1 MQQAFKQLLHQPT
14 VRKHLSLFVIGFTL
28 GVLVFGFVNFEQVQ
42 DIAPTILSGLLGV
55 FLVYLTVYSNTPL
68 NRFFPWKKW
77 TGIRLLLGILWN
89 SISGGFLIF
98 LSVWGYSLTQG
109 KRVITKAMEN
119 DMPVKLGILLF
130 CGALIYNVFYFAFY
144 SYNQYTQEQL
154 QTLRSQRKQSELQLA
169 ALKSQLSPHFLFNCM
184 NSLSALFQSDIE
196 KAESFI
202 RAMAKSYQ
210 YILEQYSSSLITVK
224 EELEFVHSYGFLL
237 KTRFG
242 EGFQLKVALEAEH
255 LESKIPPLTLQILV
269 ENALKHNTV
278 SSTDPV
284 TVSIRAN
291 GKELQVTNNKIPK
304 TAHPPSTGIGLRNIA
319 ARYAIL
325 SKSRIQITDAKE
337 FTVILPLL
345 S

>member
-1 MQQAFKQLLHQPT
+1 
-14 VRKHLSLFVIGFTL
+14 
-28 GVLVFGFVNFEQVQ
+28 
-42 DIAPTILSGLLGV
+42 
-55 FLVYLTVYSNTPL
+55 
-68 NRFFPWKKW
+68 
-77 TGIRLLLGILWN
+77 
-89 SISGGFLIF
+89 
-98 LSVWGYSLTQG
+98 
-109 KRVITKAMEN
+109 
-119 DMPVKLGILLF
+119 
-130 CGALIYNVFYFAFY
+130 
-144 SYNQYTQEQL
+144 
-154 QTLRSQRKQSELQLA
+154 
-169 ALKSQLSPHFLFNCM
+169 M
-184 NSLSALFQSDIE
+184 NSLSASFQSDIE

-242 EGFQLKVALEAEH
+242 EGFQLKVALQAEQ

-284 TVSIRAN
+284 TVNIRAN

-325 SKSRIQITDAKE
+325 SKSRIQITDANE
-337 FTVILPLL
+337 FTVTLPLL